1 MYKGIT
7 SVAFVAIP
15 SFARILY
22 IATNSFEIRKN
33 CLLCCEIEHI
43 LEVCQCGNCGYA
55 AIAEIISLLGS
66 YNSNTHSNSRVQIHP
81 QFKWHIYYMQTPDM
95 DARHFSSCLCE

>member
-43 LEVCQCGNCGYA
+43 LEVCQSENCGYA
-55 AIAEIISLLGS
+55 AITKIVLLLWL
-66 YNSNTHSNSRVQIHP
+66 YNSNIHSNSRVQIHP
-81 QFKWHIYYMQTPDM
+81 QFK
-95 DARHFSSCLCE
+95 